1 MGNME
6 AEVRLTMKERQSVIA
21 VVAGRYRKAGKKDKG
36 RILDEFTQLTRYNR
50 SYASWVLRMW
60 GKRIRIN
67 NKLVIVGDWRKR
79 IRRNKPRSYDEK
91 VLSGLRKIWVIMD
104 CMCGKRL
111 VGVIGELI
119 PVLEEHGEIE
129 LDTRTK
135 QKLLKISASTIDR
148 ALAPERKRLLIR
160 TRSRTKPGTLL
171 KHKIPIKT
179 FSQWD
184 EQRPG
189 FVEIDLVG
197 HDGGNI
203 GGDYIQT
210 LDVTDVCTGWTETQ
224 AVRNKA
230 QVWVF
235 EALKRIRECLP
246 FKLLGIDSDNGSE
259 FINGELYRY
268 CLKEEITFTRARA
281 YRKND
286 NCYVEQ
292 KNWSV
297 VRRALGYLRYDTQGE
312 LEIINRLH
320 GYLRLYT
327 NHFQPVMKMI
337 EKTREG
343 SRVKKKYDKP
353 RTPYQRVLDTCDVE
367 KGKKEALKRE
377 HVKLNPAELKRQ
389 ITRLQDKLRRIGVL
403 KRKKQNYNEN
413 NDKNHKDFEYIFREA
428 TN

>member
-1 MGNME
+1 LGN
-6 AEVRLTMKERQSVIA
+6 
-21 VVAGRYRKAGKKDKG
+21 GGKK
-36 RILDEFTQLTRYNR
+36 
-50 SYASWVLRMW
+50 
-60 GKRIRIN
+60 
-67 NKLVIVGDWRKR
+67 
-79 IRRNKPRSYDEK
+79 IRRDKPRSYDEK
-91 VLSGLRKIWVIMD
+91 VLRALRKIWVIMD

-111 VGVIGELI
+111 VGVLGELI

-129 LDTRTK
+129 VDTRTK

-148 ALAPERKRLLIR
+148 VLAPERKRLFSR
-160 TRSRTKPGTLL
+160 SKSRTKPGTLL

-179 FSQWD
+179 FSEWD

-197 HDGGNI
+197 HDGGDI
-203 GGDYIQT
+203 SGDYIQT
-210 LDVTDVCTGWTETQ
+210 LDVTDVCTGWTETR

-235 EALKRIRECLP
+235 EALKQVRECLP

-259 FINGELYRY
+259 FINDQLYRY
-268 CLKEEITFTRARA
+268 CLKEGITFTRARA

-297 VRRALGYLRYDTQGE
+297 VRRALGYLRYDTPGE

-337 EKTREG
+337 EKTRVG

-353 RTPYQRVLDTCDVE
+353 RTPYQRVLDLSPGE
-367 KGKKEALKRE
+367 EERKEALTKE
-377 HVKLNPAELKRQ
+377 HLKLNPAELKRQ
-389 ITRLQDKLRRIGVL
+389 ITKLQDKLRKIGVQ
-403 KRKKQNYNEN
+403 KRKKQNYHKNY
-413 NDKNHKDFEYIFREA
+413 DKNQQDFEYIFREA
-428 TN
+428 AN

>member
-1 MGNME
+1 
-6 AEVRLTMKERQSVIA
+6 MKERQSVTA
-21 VVAGRYRKAGKKDKG
+21 VVAGRYRRAGKKCKG
-36 RILDEFTQLTRYNR
+36 QILDEFSELTGYNR
-50 SYASWVLRMW
+50 SYASWVLRNW

-67 NKLVIVGDWRKR
+67 SKLAIVGQWGKKT
-79 IRRNKPRSYDEK
+79 RRNKPRRYDEK
-91 VLSGLRKIWVIMD
+91 VLRALREIWVIMD

-111 VGVIGELI
+111 VGVLGELI
-119 PVLEEHGEIE
+119 PVLEGHGEIE

-148 ALAPERKRLLIR
+148 VLALERKRLFSR
-160 TRSRTKPGTLL
+160 SKSRTKPGTLL

-184 EQRPG
+184 DQRPG

-197 HDGGNI
+197 HDGGDI
-203 GGDYIQT
+203 SGDYIQT
-210 LDVTDVCTGWTETQ
+210 LDVTDACTGWTETR

-230 QVWVF
+230 QIWVF
-235 EALKRIRECLP
+235 EALKQVRESLP

-259 FINGELYRY
+259 FINDQLYRY

-297 VRRALGYLRYDTQGE
+297 VRRALGYLRYDTPGE
-312 LEIINRLH
+312 LEIINQLH

-337 EKTREG
+337 EKTRVG

-353 RTPYQRVLDTCDVE
+353 RTPYQRVLDFCYAE
-367 KGKKEALKRE
+367 WGRKEALTKE
-377 HVKLNPAELKRQ
+377 HLKLNPAELKRQ
-389 ITRLQDKLRRIGVL
+389 ITRLQDQLRKIGEQ
-403 KRKKQNYNEN
+403 KRKKQIYHKNYE
-413 NDKNHKDFEYIFREA
+413 KNHQDFEYIFREA
-428 TN
+428 TS

>member
-1 MGNME
+1 M
-6 AEVRLTMKERQSVIA
+6 
-21 VVAGRYRKAGKKDKG
+21 
-36 RILDEFTQLTRYNR
+36 
-50 SYASWVLRMW
+50 
-60 GKRIRIN
+60 
-67 NKLVIVGDWRKR
+67 
-79 IRRNKPRSYDEK
+79 
-91 VLSGLRKIWVIMD
+91 
-104 CMCGKRL
+104 
-111 VGVIGELI
+111 IGELI
-119 PVLEEHGEIE
+119 PVLAEHGEIE

-148 ALAPERKRLLIR
+148 AIAPERNRLLSR
-160 TRSRTKPGTLL
+160 ARSRTKPGTLL

-197 HDGGNI
+197 HDGENI

-224 AVRNKA
+224 AVRNKPH
-230 QVWVF
+230 VWIF
-235 EALKRIRECLP
+235 EALKKIRECLP

-259 FINGELYRY
+259 FINDELHRY
-268 CLKEEITFTRARA
+268 CLTEEIIFTRART

-297 VRRALGYLRYDTQGE
+297 VRRALDYLRYDTQGE

-327 NHFQPVMKMI
+327 NHFQPVIKMI

-343 SRVKKKYDKP
+343 SRVKMKYDKS
-353 RTPYQRVLDTCDVE
+353 RSPYQRVLDSYCVE

-403 KRKKQNYNEN
+403 KRKKQNYTED
-413 NDKNHKDFEYIFREA
+413 NDKNHKDFKYIFREA
-428 TN
+428 AN

>member
-1 MGNME
+1 M
-6 AEVRLTMKERQSVIA
+6 RLTMKERQPITA
-21 VVAGRYRKAGKKDKG
+21 VVAVRYRKAGKKDKG
-36 RILDEFTQLTRYNR
+36 LILDEFSELTGYNR

-60 GKRIRIN
+60 GKRIWID
-67 NKLVIVGDWRKR
+67 NKLVIVGDWRKK
-79 IRRNKPRSYDEK
+79 IRSNKPRSYDEK

-148 ALAPERKRLLIR
+148 VLAPERKRLLSR
-160 TRSRTKPGTLL
+160 TRSRAKPGTLL

-210 LDVTDVCTGWTETQ
+210 LDVTDACTGWTETQ

-235 EALKRIRECLP
+235 EALKKIRECLP

-268 CLKEEITFTRARA
+268 CLKEEITFTIARA

-337 EKTREG
+337 EKIREG
-343 SRVKKKYDKP
+343 SRVKKNYDKP
-353 RTPYQRVLDTCDVE
+353 RTPYQRVIDSYYME

-389 ITRLQDKLRRIGVL
+389 ITRLQDKLRRIGVQ
-403 KRKKQNYNEN
+403 KRKKQNYAED

>member
-1 MGNME
+1 VE
-6 AEVRLTMKERQSVIA
+6 AEVRLTMKERKSVTA
-21 VVAGRYRKAGKKDKG
+21 VVAGRYRRAGKKDKG
-36 RILDEFTQLTRYNR
+36 QILDEFTQLTGYNR
-50 SYASWVLRMW
+50 SYACWVLRNV

-67 NKLVIVGDWRKR
+67 DKLVMVGDRRRK

-91 VLSGLRKIWVIMD
+91 VLSALRKIWAIMD
-104 CMCGKRL
+104 CICGKRL
-111 VGVIGELI
+111 EGVLGELI
-119 PVLEEHGEIE
+119 PVLEKHGEIE
-129 LDTRTK
+129 LDTATK
-135 QKLLKISASTIDR
+135 QKLLNISASTIDR
-148 ALAPERKRLLIR
+148 ALAPERKRLLSR

-184 EQRPG
+184 EEKPG

-203 GGDYIQT
+203 SGDYIQT
-210 LDVTDVCTGWTETQ
+210 LDVTDVCTGWTETK

-235 EALKRIRECLP
+235 EALKQIRKHLP

-297 VRRALGYLRYDTQGE
+297 VRRALGYLRHDTEGE

-327 NHFQPVMKMI
+327 NHFQPVMKMK
-337 EKTREG
+337 EKIRVG

-353 RTPYQRVLDTCDVE
+353 RTPYQRVLDSDVE
-367 KGKKEALKRE
+367 KGRKEALIKE

-389 ITRLQDKLRRIGVL
+389 ITKLQDKLWKIGLL

-413 NDKNHKDFEYIFREA
+413 AAKNHRDFEYIFREA

>member
-1 MGNME
+1 
-6 AEVRLTMKERQSVIA
+6 MKERQSVTA
-21 VVAGRYRKAGKKDKG
+21 VVAGRYRKARKKDKG
-36 RILDEFTQLTRYNR
+36 QILDEFSELTGYNR
-50 SYASWVLRMW
+50 SYASWVLRNW

-67 NKLVIVGDWRKR
+67 SKLVIVGQWGRKKSR
-79 IRRNKPRSYDEK
+79 DKPRSYDEK
-91 VLSGLRKIWVIMD
+91 VIRVLRKIWVIMD

-111 VGVIGELI
+111 VGVLGELI

-129 LDTRTK
+129 LDTGTRE
-135 QKLLKISASTIDR
+135 KLLKISASTIDR
-148 ALAPERKRLLIR
+148 VLAPERKRLFSR
-160 TRSRTKPGTLL
+160 SKSRTKPGTLL

-179 FSQWD
+179 FSEWD
-184 EQRPG
+184 DQRLG

-197 HDGGNI
+197 HDGGDI
-203 GGDYIQT
+203 SGDYIQT
-210 LDVTDVCTGWTETQ
+210 LDVTDVCTGWTETR

-235 EALKRIRECLP
+235 EALKQVRECLP

-259 FINGELYRY
+259 FINDQLYRY
-268 CLKEEITFTRARA
+268 CLKEGITFTRARA

-297 VRRALGYLRYDTQGE
+297 VRRALGYLRYDTPRE

-337 EKTREG
+337 EKTRVG

-353 RTPYQRVLDTCDVE
+353 RTPYQRVLGFSYGEDE
-367 KGKKEALKRE
+367 KTEALTKE
-377 HVKLNPAELKRQ
+377 HLRLNPAELKRQ
-389 ITRLQDKLRRIGVL
+389 ITKLQDKLRKIGL
-403 KRKKQNYNEN
+403 EKRKKQNYHKND
-413 NDKNHKDFEYIFREA
+413 DKNHKDFEYIFREA

>member
-1 MGNME
+1 
-6 AEVRLTMKERQSVIA
+6 MKERQSVTA
-21 VVAGRYRKAGKKDKG
+21 VMAGRYRKAGKKDKG
-36 RILDEFTQLTRYNR
+36 QILDEFSQLTGYNR
-50 SYASWVLRMW
+50 SYAAWVLRNV

-67 NKLVIVGDWRKR
+67 NNLIIVGDRRKK
-79 IRRNKPRSYDEK
+79 IRRDKPRSYDEK
-91 VLSGLRKIWVIMD
+91 VLRALRKIWVIMD

-111 VGVIGELI
+111 VGVLGELI

-135 QKLLKISASTIDR
+135 QKLLRISASTIDR
-148 ALAPERKRLLIR
+148 ALAPERKRLLNR

-184 EQRPG
+184 DQRPG

-203 GGDYIQT
+203 SGDYIQT

-224 AVRNKA
+224 AVKNKA

-235 EALKRIRECLP
+235 AALKQIRKCLP

-259 FINGELYRY
+259 FINDQLYRY

-297 VRRALGYLRYDTQGE
+297 VRRALGYLRYDTEGE
-312 LEIINRLH
+312 LEIINRLQ

-327 NHFQPVMKMI
+327 NHFQPVMKII
-337 EKTREG
+337 EKTRVG
-343 SRVKKKYDKP
+343 SKVKKKYDRP
-353 RTPYQRVLDTCDVE
+353 RTPCQRVLDSSDVE
-367 KGKKEALKRE
+367 GGRKEALAKE
-377 HVKLNPAELKRQ
+377 HLKLNPAELKRQ
-389 ITRLQDKLRRIGVL
+389 ITKLQDKLRKIGLL
-403 KRKKQNYNEN
+403 KRKEQNYNKN

>member
-1 MGNME
+1 
-6 AEVRLTMKERQSVIA
+6 MKERKSVTA
-21 VVAGRYRKAGKKDKG
+21 VVAGRYRRAGKKDKG
-36 RILDEFTQLTRYNR
+36 QILDEFTQLTGYNR
-50 SYASWVLRMW
+50 SYAAWVLRNV

-67 NKLVIVGDWRKR
+67 NKLVIVGDRKKK

-91 VLSGLRKIWVIMD
+91 VLSALRKIWAIMD
-104 CMCGKRL
+104 CICGKRL
-111 VGVIGELI
+111 EGVMGELI

-129 LDTRTK
+129 LDTATK
-135 QKLLKISASTIDR
+135 QKLLNISASTIDR
-148 ALAPERKRLLIR
+148 VLAPERKRLLSR

-184 EQRPG
+184 EQKPG

-203 GGDYIQT
+203 SGDYIQT
-210 LDVTDVCTGWTETQ
+210 LDVTDVCTGWTETR

-235 EALKRIRECLP
+235 EALKQVRECLP

-297 VRRALGYLRYDTQGE
+297 VRRALGYLRHDTEGE

-327 NHFQPVMKMI
+327 NHFQPVMKMK
-337 EKTREG
+337 EKIRVG

-353 RTPYQRVLDTCDVE
+353 RTPYQRVLDSDVE
-367 KGKKEALKRE
+367 KGRKEALIKE

-389 ITRLQDKLRRIGVL
+389 ITKLQDKLWKIGLL

-413 NDKNHKDFEYIFREA
+413 AAKNHRDFEYIFREA

>member
-1 MGNME
+1 VE
-6 AEVRLTMKERQSVIA
+6 AEVRLTMKERQSVTA
-21 VVAGRYRKAGKKDKG
+21 VVAGRYRKARKRNKG
-36 RILDEFTQLTRYNR
+36 QILDEFTQLTGYNR
-50 SYASWVLRMW
+50 SYATCVLRNV
-60 GKRIRIN
+60 GKRIRLT
-67 NKLVIVGDWRKR
+67 NKLVIVGSGRKK

-91 VLSGLRKIWVIMD
+91 VLSALRKIWVIMD

-129 LDTRTK
+129 VDAATK
-135 QKLLKISASTIDR
+135 EKLLRISASTIDR
-148 ALAPERKRLLIR
+148 ILSPERKKLFNR

-184 EQRPG
+184 EQKPG

-197 HDGGNI
+197 HDGGNVS
-203 GGDYIQT
+203 GDYIQT
-210 LDVTDVCTGWTETQ
+210 LDVTDVCTGWTETR

-230 QVWVF
+230 RVWVF
-235 EALKRIRECLP
+235 EALKQIRKRLP
-246 FKLLGIDSDNGSE
+246 FKLLGIDSDNGAE
-259 FINGELYRY
+259 FINSELYDY
-268 CLKEEITFTRARA
+268 CLGEEITFTRARA

-297 VRRALGYLRYDTQGE
+297 VRRALGYLRYDTEGE

-327 NHFQPVMKMI
+327 NHFQPVMKMT
-337 EKTREG
+337 EKIRVG

-353 RTPYQRVLDTCDVE
+353 RTPYQRVLDSDVE
-367 KGKKEALKRE
+367 KDRKEALIKE
-377 HVKLNPAELKRQ
+377 HAKLNPAELKRQ
-389 ITRLQDKLRRIGVL
+389 ITRLQDKLWKIGLL
-403 KRKKQNYNEN
+403 KRKKQDHN
-413 NDKNHKDFEYIFREA
+413 KNHDKSHGDFEYIFREA

>member
-1 MGNME
+1 M
-6 AEVRLTMKERQSVIA
+6 
-21 VVAGRYRKAGKKDKG
+21 
-36 RILDEFTQLTRYNR
+36 
-50 SYASWVLRMW
+50 
-60 GKRIRIN
+60 
-67 NKLVIVGDWRKR
+67 
-79 IRRNKPRSYDEK
+79 
-91 VLSGLRKIWVIMD
+91 
-104 CMCGKRL
+104 
-111 VGVIGELI
+111 
-119 PVLEEHGEIE
+119 EEHGEIE

-135 QKLLKISASTIDR
+135 QKLLRISASTIDR
-148 ALAPERKRLLIR
+148 ALAPERKRLLNR

-171 KHKIPIKT
+171 KHNIPIKT

-184 EQRPG
+184 DQRPG

-203 GGDYIQT
+203 SGDYIQT

-224 AVRNKA
+224 AVKNKA

-235 EALKRIRECLP
+235 AALKQIRKCLP

-259 FINGELYRY
+259 FINDQLYRY

-297 VRRALGYLRYDTQGE
+297 VRRALGYLRYDTEGE
-312 LEIINRLH
+312 LEIINRLQ

-337 EKTREG
+337 EKTRVG
-343 SRVKKKYDKP
+343 SKVKKKYDRP
-353 RTPYQRVLDTCDVE
+353 RTPCQRVLDSSDVE
-367 KGKKEALKRE
+367 GGRKEALAKE
-377 HVKLNPAELKRQ
+377 HLKLNPAELKRQ
-389 ITRLQDKLRRIGVL
+389 ITKLQDKLRKIGLL
-403 KRKKQNYNEN
+403 KRKEQNYNKN

>member
-1 MGNME
+1 
-6 AEVRLTMKERQSVIA
+6 MKERQSVTA
-21 VVAGRYRKAGKKDKG
+21 VVAGRYRKAGKKGKG
-36 RILDEFTQLTRYNR
+36 QILDEFSELTGYNR
-50 SYASWVLRMW
+50 SYASWVLRNW

-67 NKLVIVGDWRKR
+67 SKLVIVGEWGKK
-79 IRRNKPRSYDEK
+79 IRRDKPRSYDET
-91 VLSGLRKIWVIMD
+91 VLRALRKIWVIMD

-129 LDTRTK
+129 VDTRTK

-148 ALAPERKRLLIR
+148 VLAPERKRLFSR
-160 TRSRTKPGTLL
+160 SKSRTKPGTLL

-179 FSQWD
+179 FSEWD

-235 EALKRIRECLP
+235 AALKQIRECLP

-297 VRRALGYLRYDTQGE
+297 VRRALGYLRHDTQQD
-312 LEIINRLH
+312 LEIINQLYA
-320 GYLRLYT
+320 YLRLYT
-327 NHFQPVMKMI
+327 NYFQPVMKLI
-337 EKTREG
+337 EKTRIG
-343 SRVKKKYDKP
+343 SRIKKRYDKP
-353 RTPYQRVLDTCDVE
+353 KTPYQRVLESPCVVE
-367 KGKKEALKRE
+367 DQGNDALIAQYAN
-377 HVKLNPAELKRQ
+377 LNPADLNSQ
-389 ITRLQDKLRRIGVL
+389 INKLQGKLWKLRL
-403 KRKKQNYNEN
+403 AKRKLQNQQHNGNEK
-413 NDKNHKDFEYIFREA
+413 KNYKDFEYIFPEA